1 MPENRNS
8 GRIPNRK
15 IALNLLG
22 VYWVVAKAAIGVA
35 NAMPVRTA
43 AGMAKTI
50 VGAAA
55 APKAMMTSVK
65 TVEIIVSRAA
75 IQARLPTA
83 MSRTEMGVAAMAWKT
98 LLHRIP
104 DMIGNVDSKA
114 ADCMAVAASSPGARN
129 WM

>member
-1 MPENRNS
+1 M
-8 GRIPNRK
+8 
-15 IALNLLG
+15 NLLG
-22 VYWVVAKAAIGVA
+22 LYWVVAKAAIGVA

-43 AGMAKTI
+43 AGMARTI

-104 DMIGNVDSKA
+104 AMIGKVASKA
-114 ADCMAVAASSPGARN
+114 ADCIAVAASRPGARN